1 MSINVTLL
9 KDNVNYSLRSM
20 LNLILDNHDCRK
32 YSKYYD
38 NILHFLEALTS
49 DILHIDQYNKEE
61 FNKIKYFILY
71 KTRKML
77 EYINN
82 IKDDTIKT
90 IDMILKLNEL
100 PYNMMNLFKVNINF
114 GNIALKIEFI
124 EIKLL
129 DLFEKYLNSF
139 TKIFIEYSK
148 FILK

>member
-9 KDNVNYSLRSM
+9 KDNVNCSLRSM
-20 LNLILDNHDCRK
+20 LKLILDNRNCRK

-38 NILHFLEALTS
+38 NIYQFLEGLTS
-49 DILHIDQYNKEE
+49 DILYIDQNNKEE

-100 PYNMMNLFKVNINF
+100 PYNIMNLFKVNINF
-114 GNIALKIEFI
+114 GNIALQIEFI